1 MPERTAQP
9 TPAGLYVH
17 VPFCRRKCPYCSFYS
32 FAPQSGDIARYL
44 ESVQAHLANLAQE
57 PLLQGLQFDT
67 VFFGGG
73 TPSVLPPALLGQ
85 ILKSC
90 LSALSCSS
98 EAEISIEVNP
108 GTVQADDLLALRRA
122 GFNRL
127 SFGVQSFHDH
137 ELRRLGRIHTAPE
150 AEEAVLAARHAGFT
164 SISLDLMYGLPGQ
177 SPADWQSSLE
187 KALSLAP
194 EHLSLYELTP
204 ETPSPLYDQ
213 IQQGTIFLPSEEE
226 VLAMMDCTASLISTS
241 PLKRYEISNYARD
254 GHPCRHNINYWQ
266 NGSYLGLGPGAV
278 SALEGRRYRTI
289 AELARYH
296 RLALAGVPAW
306 REEERLDTEQ
316 SFRETVI
323 MGLRMLR
330 GVSARTLRRRYHLDL
345 RSYYGPVLERL
356 VEQGLLDWQGDRLAL
371 TARGLPLA
379 NQVMAE
385 LV

>member
-1 MPERTAQP
+1 MPERTVQP
-9 TPAGLYVH
+9 ASAGLYVH

-44 ESVQAHLANLAQE
+44 KAVQAHLASLAQE

-137 ELRRLGRIHTAPE
+137 ELRRLGRIHTALE

-213 IQQGTIFLPSEEE
+213 IQQGTTFLPSEEE

-254 GHPCRHNINYWQ
+254 GHSCRHNINYWQ

-278 SALEGRRYRTI
+278 SALGGRRFTI
-289 AELARYH
+289 PPGIADYH
-296 RLALAGVPAW
+296 DRAANGENVWL
-306 REEERLDTEQ
+306 EEERLSVEE

-323 MGLRMLR
+323 MGLRMLK
-330 GVSARTLRRRYHLDL
+330 GVSARRLKERYQLDL
-345 RSYYGPVLERL
+345 ACHYGPVLDQLLR
-356 VEQGLLDWQGDRLAL
+356 QGLLAWRGQNLAL
-371 TARGLPLA
+371 TERGLPLA
-379 NQVMAE
+379 NQVMAA